1 MNKVVAVLV
10 ADDARFEIR
19 VDRSGPAERFRADR
33 VDPFRLEQEL
43 AGAVT
48 PPDRQPVISD
58 SLSGLFRTLDRQFST
73 SYPDS
78 RDAQG
83 RVVFPWHR
91 FQPAYVD
98 REFAPAICDSLLRRL
113 HGLPVEQFVRWW
125 RRSEPAWSG
134 VLRLPE

>member
-1 MNKVVAVLV
+1 MNKVVAVLL

-19 VDRSGPAERFRADR
+19 VDRSHAAEVFRADR
-33 VDPFRLEQEL
+33 IDPYRLEPEL
-43 AGAVT
+43 AETSA
-48 PPDRQPVISD
+48 PEKRPVVSD
-58 SLSGLFRTLDRQFST
+58 SLSGLFRTLDRQLAS

-78 RDAQG
+78 RDSQG

-98 REFAPAICDSLLRRL
+98 REFAPAIGEALLRRV
-113 HGLPVEQFVRWW
+113 HSLPVEEFVRWW
-125 RRSEPAWSG
+125 RRSEPAWHG